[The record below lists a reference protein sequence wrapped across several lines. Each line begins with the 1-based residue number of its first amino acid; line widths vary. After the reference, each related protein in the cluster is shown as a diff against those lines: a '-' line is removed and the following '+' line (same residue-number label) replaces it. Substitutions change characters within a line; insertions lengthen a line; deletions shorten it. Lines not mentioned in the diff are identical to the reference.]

1 MSDRA
6 EMIPTAHGVV
16 PQRGNAFSRWF
27 GRTILRLLGWRLV
40 GELPQ
45 VKKILAIAAPHS
57 SNMDAVLGFA
67 AVLAM
72 GLNVSWMGKDA
83 LFRGP
88 LNRIARWGGGIP
100 VNRSGNAK
108 GQVQSAIAEFQ
119 RRDSFWCAL
128 APEGTR
134 KPVPRWKTGFYRIA
148 EGAQVPLMLCHFDYQ
163 EKSVGL
169 DALFT
174 LSGDM
179 DADLARLQAHY
190 ARYVGKG
197 GKRVQV
203 VAPVEVGAASPK
215 A

>member
-1 MSDRA
+1 V
-6 EMIPTAHGVV
+6 IPTASGVV

-27 GRTILRLLGWRLV
+27 GRTILRLLGWRLS

-57 SNMDAVLGFA
+57 SNMDAVIGFA

-72 GLNVSWMGKDA
+72 GLDVSWMGKDA

-88 LNRIARWGGGIP
+88 FNRIARWGGGIP
-100 VNRSGNAK
+100 VNRSGSAK

-134 KPVPRWKTGFYRIA
+134 KPVSRWKTGFYRIA
-148 EGAQVPLMLCHFDYQ
+148 EGAQVPLMLCHFDYRH
-163 EKSVGL
+163 KSVGL
-169 DALFT
+169 DAVFMPT
-174 LSGDM
+174 GDM
-179 DADLARLQAHY
+179 AADLAYLQRHY
-190 ARYVGKG
+190 ASFVGKG

-203 VAPVEVGAASPK
+203 MAPEDVGAGRSK
-215 A
+215 E